1 MSFGSAYLHLNK
13 TSIIMLLFSRTSF
26 IFYKGMN
33 YLNSIWV
40 SKVVEHSFAMGW
52 CQLKVLAVAWNIFL
66 RNSRKCLKY
75 LCESTV
81 FFHSVLFVCVTLGF
95 SRINSELSSESSAF
109 FGIICAKQ
117 NHRKPKNMY
126 QVEYFVLSSAIFP
139 VFGSEWK

>member
-1 MSFGSAYLHLNK
+1 MQRVVTFDCMRATKRQLLKFVARWALVARSYINK

-95 SRINSELSSESSAF
+95 SLINSELSSESSAF
-109 FGIICAKQ
+109 FWY
-117 NHRKPKNMY
+117 HLRKTKSP
-126 QVEYFVLSSAIFP
+126 ET
-139 VFGSEWK
+139 